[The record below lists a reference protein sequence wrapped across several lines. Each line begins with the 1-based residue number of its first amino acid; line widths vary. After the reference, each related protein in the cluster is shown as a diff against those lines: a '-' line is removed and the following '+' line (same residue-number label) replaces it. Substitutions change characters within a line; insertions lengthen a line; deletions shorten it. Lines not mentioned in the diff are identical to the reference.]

1 MLRVFPPRLDG
12 RAEAGFP
19 EEGLVSSVAVAVVV
33 PAAVSVAVSGA
44 VSVSGAVASD
54 DPDRSVDAREVRFW
68 FVGMRL
74 DRAKG

>member
-1 MLRVFPPRLDG
+1 MLRVLPPRLEEG

-19 EEGLVSSVAVAVVV
+19 EEGWDSWVSWDSSVAVA
-33 PAAVSVAVSGA
+33 AVTV
-44 VSVSGAVASD
+44 AVASS
-54 DPDRSVDAREVRFW
+54 DPDRSVGAREVRFW

>member
-1 MLRVFPPRLDG
+1 MLRVLPPRLEEG

-19 EEGLVSSVAVAVVV
+19 EEGSDSSVTVAVVTV
-33 PAAVSVAVSGA
+33 V
-44 VSVSGAVASD
+44 VASSE
-54 DPDRSVDAREVRFW
+54 PDRPAGAREVRFW